1 MTALDRL
8 HDMRK
13 QTGPATT
20 AGLSD
25 DTLAEFLREDRHGLE
40 AAITAGWQEF
50 QSLKNDHP
58 EWLSMAEADLVS
70 FLQQGIVNFYP
81 AEQINPYV
89 PLAAKGPWIV
99 TSHGAVIHDSGG
111 YGMLGAGQNPDT
123 IFAAMCK
130 PVVMAN
136 VMTASRSQKE
146 LISRL
151 HKEVGHSR
159 SHNSNLFSHFV
170 FLNSGSESVTLAT
183 RIADRN
189 TQQHLEQNPGKYKE
203 VKFLSL
209 KGSFHGRTE
218 RPAMASD
225 STLPKYQVLHSFK
238 SNPCLITVEPNNV
251 DQLEQAFVQ
260 AAKDKVFIECILM
273 EPVMGEGNPGQAV
286 SPEFYRAARKLATEN
301 NALLVVDSIQAG
313 FRGQGCLSLMDYP
326 GFQQEQAPD
335 METYSKA
342 LNAGQYPLSI
352 VAMNERAAKIYTPG
366 IYGNTMTT
374 NPRALEVAIAVL
386 DGFDDELRSN
396 IKSQG
401 EAFVA
406 GFNALKEKHPGK
418 VLGVNGTGLLCAIE
432 LDPSYPVVGF
442 NGVETYLR
450 TQGIGVIHGG
460 KNALRFTPH
469 FKIADDEVKLVIDAI
484 DAALSLPASTFSKAK
499 A

>member
-1 MTALDRL
+1 MTAIQRL
-8 HDMRK
+8 HEMRN
-13 QTGPATT
+13 QTGPSIVPGLGDTEIT
-20 AGLSD
+20 A
-25 DTLAEFLREDRHGLE
+25 FLQDDRHGLA
-40 AAITAGWQEF
+40 AAIDAGWKEF
-50 QSLKNDHP
+50 QQLKADHP

-81 AEQINPYV
+81 AEQINPYIPV
-89 PLAAKGPWIV
+89 AAKGPWII

-111 YGMLGAGQNPDT
+111 YGMLGFGQNPDK
-123 IFAAMCK
+123 IFEAMCK

-151 HKEVGHSR
+151 HKEIGHSR
-159 SHNSNLFSHFV
+159 SGNSGLFSNFV

-183 RIADRN
+183 RISDRN
-189 TQQHLEQNPGKYKE
+189 AQQHLDKNPGKYKE

-225 STLPKYQVLHSFK
+225 STLAKYQVLHSFK
-238 SNPCLITVEPNNV
+238 SNPCLITVEPNNI
-251 DQLEQAFVQ
+251 DELKQAFAQ
-260 AAKDKVFIECILM
+260 AEKDQVFIESILM

-286 SPEFYRAARKLATEN
+286 TPEFYRAARELATQHG
-301 NALLVVDSIQAG
+301 AMLIVDSIQAG
-313 FRGQGCLSLMDYP
+313 FRGQGTLSILDYP
-326 GFQQEQAPD
+326 GFQNEQAPD

-352 VAMNERAAKIYTPG
+352 VAMNDRASATYTPG

-374 NPRALEVAIAVL
+374 NPRALEVAIEVL
-386 DGFDDELRSN
+386 DGFTDTVRQN
-396 IKSQG
+396 IRAQG

-406 GFNALKEKHPGK
+406 GFDKLAEKHPGK
-418 VLGVNGTGLLCAIE
+418 VLGTNGTGLLCAIE

-442 NGVETYLR
+442 NGVETHLR
-450 TQGIGVIHGG
+450 KLGIGVIHGG

-469 FKIADDEVKLVIDAI
+469 FNITKAEVDMVIDAI
-484 DAALSLPASTFSKAK
+484 DAALALPASTYSAS
-499 A
+499 